1 MSSNPVNVRELSRS
15 AFIFIYDN
23 MSIVMVVDS
32 FLKSEEQKNGV
43 PPKMSLTQN
52 RPKSVEMLRK
62 AKYDFIIVDQACMGS
77 TLPQE
82 WIQSLYKEMDGG
94 TTKASDLKVFLLANN
109 SVSNNDLETY
119 LIAGFDDVFIKPL
132 DMPIIAQKIN
142 NITGVEFSKE
152 NQLYF
157 APITSPVKLAYRYDL
172 EGLSEA
178 GCKVVIDERLKAGE
192 VFTMIIPEFEKFGI
206 KEIVA
211 KVIGCK
217 EHPKHKD
224 KFTANV
230 NFVGIQPT
238 VTKTIR
244 RWMVEEYIKAK

>member
-1 MSSNPVNVRELSRS
+1 MSANPVNVRELSRS
-15 AFIFIYDN
+15 AFIFVYEN
-23 MSIVMVVDS
+23 MNVVMVVDS
-32 FLKSEEQKNGV
+32 FLKGEEQKNGI

-52 RPKSVEMLRK
+52 RPKAVEMLRK
-62 AKYDFIIVDQACMGS
+62 NKYDFIMVDQACMGATS
-77 TLPQE
+77 PQE
-82 WIQSLYKEMDGG
+82 WIQALYKEIDGG
-94 TTKASDLKVFLLANN
+94 VTKINELRVFLLANN
-109 SVSNNDLETY
+109 SLSNNDLENF

-132 DMPIIAQKIN
+132 DMPIVAQKIN
-142 NITGVEFSKE
+142 NITGIEFSKE

-178 GCKVVIDERLKAGE
+178 GAKVVVDERLKSGE

-206 KEIVA
+206 REIVA
-211 KVIGCK
+211 KVISCK
-217 EHPKHKD
+217 EHTKLKD
-224 KFTANV
+224 RFTASI

-244 RWMVEEYIKAK
+244 RWMVEEYIKTK